1 MLERQNDAKEPVIL
15 VVTTFPNPE
24 VAGQFGTQLV
34 ESQLA
39 ACVNTIPGVTSI
51 YRWKGKVENEMEVI
65 GLIKTT
71 ADRLEELEAWIQ
83 ENHPYD
89 EPEMIVL
96 HVEAGSGGYLDWVRE
111 QVKAMESR

>member
-1 MLERQNDAKEPVIL
+1 MLERQNDAKIPVIL

-24 VAGQFGTQLV
+24 VAGQIGTQLI

-51 YRWKGKVENEMEVI
+51 YQWKGRIENESEVV

-71 ADRLEELEAWIQ
+71 EDRLAELEAWIQ

-96 HVEAGSGGYLDWVRE
+96 DIETGSSGYLDWVRE
-111 QVKAMESR
+111 QVKASE

>member
-15 VVTTFPNPE
+15 VVTTFPNSD
-24 VAGQFGTQLV
+24 VARQIGTQLV

-51 YRWKGKVENEMEVI
+51 YRWKGKVENESEVI

-71 ADRLEELEAWIQ
+71 RDQLVHLETWLQ

-89 EPEMIVL
+89 EPEMIAVE
-96 HVEAGSGGYLDWVRE
+96 VEAGSTGYLDWVRE
-111 QVKAMESR
+111 QVGG